1 MLNKFLVN
9 IEFRYHKMIEKIYKE
24 RCNISYKDRVKTL
37 SYMLILLIFR
47 R

>member
-24 RCNISYKDRVKTL
+24 RCNITFSDRLKTL
-37 SYMLILLIFR
+37 FYMAILMIFR